1 MQWRTKRS
9 GKSGAKYWFRNNVSV
24 ELLAV
29 AFALAKLGQNIQLQL
44 NFGNPSWAHMNRPP
58 ATKNFFYNT
67 IDENDGNFCL
77 CSDICYHYFLIRVI
91 FCLYN
96 FIQKVEIFPCLI
108 IAGCIAEHSERKNNV
123 CQVGER
129 RANQH
134 STDDMHSKLEMFLES
149 ATKNRVCKLTTLMSL
164 ARKYISL
171 SCICILTGH

>member
-1 MQWRTKRS
+1 
-9 GKSGAKYWFRNNVSV
+9 
-24 ELLAV
+24 
-29 AFALAKLGQNIQLQL
+29 
-44 NFGNPSWAHMNRPP
+44 MNRPP
-58 ATKNFFYNT
+58 ATKSFFYNT